1 MRERKSGLVV
11 ALLTAFMVLSVGVAV
26 WALSGG
32 TGASASVTDAD
43 RANRRANER
52 GHRSTHWEE
61 PGARSSTQWGEG
73 PRDMGPPSVDPQ
85 VAAYERSW
93 QRFGDAGP
101 GGRAPDFSPVTHLGV
116 LQSVEGDAPV
126 SEGARCEVRLLPVL
140 SSLFNC
146 VVRVACDDVV
156 LYPDEAQQAG
166 YAPCDVNDGVAMRAT
181 DDGLTYEDGDPT
193 IDVDVPGRRVRVRD
207 DGPGVSPFSADIGLI
222 RLM

>member
-1 MRERKSGLVV
+1 MGKEKSGLV

-32 TGASASVTDAD
+32 SGASSAAAAEGRVAQRAS
-43 RANRRANER
+43 ER
-52 GHRSTHWEE
+52 GHRSRHWGE
-61 PGARSSTQWGEG
+61 PGSPSGTHWGEG
-73 PRDMGPPSVDPQ
+73 PRDMGPAAADPQ

-101 GGRAPDFSPVTHLGV
+101 GGHAPDFSPVTHLGV
-116 LQSVEGDAPV
+116 LHSVEGSAPV

-181 DDGLTYEDGDPT
+181 DDGVTHEDGDPT
-193 IDVDVPGRRVRVRD
+193 VDVDVAARRVRVHD
-207 DGPGVSPFSADIGLI
+207 HGPGVSPFSADIGLI

>member
-1 MRERKSGLVV
+1 MRERRSGAVV
-11 ALLTAFMVLSVGVAV
+11 WVLGGFMVLSIAVAA

-32 TGASASVTDAD
+32 PAPGATASFSETDE
-43 RANRRANER
+43 RSGER
-52 GHRSTHWEE
+52 GHRGSRWRDPAEHSATHW
-61 PGARSSTQWGEG
+61 GSG
-73 PRDMGPPSVDPQ
+73 PADAGPPAADPQ

-116 LQSVEGDAPV
+116 LQSIEGDAPV

-156 LYPDEAQQAG
+156 LYPDPDQQAG
-166 YAPCDVNDGVAMRAT
+166 YAPCDVSDGVALRAT
-181 DDGLTYEDGDPT
+181 DDGVTPEDGDPT
-193 IDVDVPGRRVRVRD
+193 VDVDVLGRRVRVQDR
-207 DGPGVSPFSADIGLI
+207 GPGVTPFSADIGLV